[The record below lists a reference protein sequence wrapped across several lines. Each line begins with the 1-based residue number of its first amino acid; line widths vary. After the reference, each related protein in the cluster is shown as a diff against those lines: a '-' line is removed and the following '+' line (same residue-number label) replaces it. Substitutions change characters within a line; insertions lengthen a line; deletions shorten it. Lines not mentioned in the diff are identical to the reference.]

1 MFRWIHTWTCWRPCP
16 ILVEPLRQLIKE
28 SINQSI
34 HPSINQSINQSTNQP
49 NHPDRSIQFSSIQ
62 SKWSQ
67 SDHQII
73 RSSATCTSPPPQIFV
88 HSKPLAD
95 RPVLKSF
102 DIIAMTP
109 KKAHQA
115 KCPNSAVF
123 STTYCF
129 QNYHPLSLRFLVQG
143 VFGWTIQ
150 PSRII
155 LGNRPTGGPNQ
166 KPWNFPCCASYGW
179 KDQSPKWP
187 LASRIEER
195 WRPKRLAVLPRC
207 PPCVSREV
215 PREVGWALGPPPN
228 LAGSLVKG
236 VFQTKPFITRKK
248 IP

>member
-1 MFRWIHTWTCWRPCP
+1 MDWQNDICFTPQWCCGNDGVAAIKVAFPETLFDSSGCMFRWIHTWTCWRPCP

-28 SINQSI
+28 STNQSI
-34 HPSINQSINQSTNQP
+34 HPSINQSTNQP
-49 NHPDRSIQFSSIQ
+49 TNHPDRSIQFSSIQ

-129 QNYHPLSLRFLVQG
+129 QNYC
-143 VFGWTIQ
+143 T
-150 PSRII
+150 
-155 LGNRPTGGPNQ
+155 T
-166 KPWNFPCCASYGW
+166 
-179 KDQSPKWP
+179 
-187 LASRIEER
+187 
-195 WRPKRLAVLPRC
+195 
-207 PPCVSREV
+207 
-215 PREVGWALGPPPN
+215 
-228 LAGSLVKG
+228 
-236 VFQTKPFITRKK
+236 
-248 IP
+248 